1 MTTRTAALYALSQSS
16 DVKNDIIAKVGNL
29 ATAPLAGARV
39 LLGIY
44 IAPEKTAGGIIRP
57 DSNKKEDVYQ
67 GTVGLVLK
75 KGPLAFKD
83 DKVNQFG
90 GFDPQEGDW
99 VVYNAG
105 DAKRVQIN
113 GVDCRYIDDALI
125 HQIIPDPQMITH
137 RT

>member
-1 MTTRTAALYALSQSS
+1 MSTAALYALSQSS
-16 DVKNDIIAKVGNL
+16 DVKKDIIEKVGDL
-29 ATAPLAGARV
+29 SGAPLAGARV

-44 IAPEKTAGGIIRP
+44 IAPEKTKGGIIRP
-57 DSNKKEDVYQ
+57 NANVKEDVYQ

-83 DKVNQFG
+83 DAANQFG
-90 GFDPQEGDW
+90 GFNPKEGEW

-125 HQIIPDPQMITH
+125 HQVIPDPGMITH